1 MKVMVSECCNA
12 LPLFN
17 RMQGRQGTCAKCNE
31 WSEFY
36 LDFWQ
41 ENKITDK
48 PDKTDKRKVNRR
60 KSNRRAK

>member
-1 MKVMVSECCNA
+1 MVSECCNA

-17 RMQGRQGTCAKCNE
+17 RLQGRNGTCAKCNDFA
-31 WSEFY
+31 EFY